1 MLTKFKKI
9 VLIICLSFLSNVYS
23 ENLMSLDFNSIAT
36 RDLIQLLA
44 QFSHKNII
52 ISDSVK
58 GNISVKLDQV
68 SWNEALA
75 LILQMQNLVKREER
89 KIIFITQANDA
100 PLLPQASII
109 KMQHAEATELAALLN
124 KQPDL
129 GGNIYADQR
138 TNSILVQATPEKIN
152 SIKNFIKSLD
162 IPAQQVL
169 IKAIIV
175 NVDDNFMR
183 ELGVKFGS
191 SKADSPS
198 NEVKTDLPLEI
209 TDPGHFNFAIA
220 RLGAGVFLDMELAAL
235 ENEGHAKIISN
246 PKLLTTN
253 GKPAHIEAGAEIPY
267 QEKTSSGATNVAFKK
282 AVLSLK
288 VTPEIIAHKV
298 NLLIELN
305 QDKVSEL
312 VVNGV
317 PAIDTRAIKTQ
328 VLLNTGE
335 TIVLGGIYEYSKN
348 NNVVRVP
355 FLGAIPGLGLLFTH
369 KQIKNER
376 KELLIFVTP
385 EIVD

>member
-9 VLIICLSFLSNVYS
+9 IFIICLSFLSNAYS
-23 ENLMSLDFNSIAT
+23 ENPISLDFNSIAT

-58 GNISVKLDQV
+58 GNISIKLDQV

-75 LILQMQNLVKREER
+75 LILQMQNLVKHEER
-89 KIIFITQANDA
+89 NVIFITQANDV

-109 KMQHAEATELAALLN
+109 KIQHTQATELAALLN

-129 GGNIYADQR
+129 GGNINADQR

-152 SIKNFIKSLD
+152 SIKNFIKNLD
-162 IPAQQVL
+162 VPAQQIL
-169 IKAIIV
+169 IKATIV

-191 SKADSPS
+191 SKADTPT
-198 NEVKTDLPLEI
+198 NEVKTDLPLDI

-220 RLGAGVFLDMELAAL
+220 RLGEGVFLDMELAAL

-253 GKPAHIEAGAEIPY
+253 SKPAHIEAGAEIPY

-288 VTPEIIAHKV
+288 VTPEIIARKV

-348 NNVVRVP
+348 NSIVRVP
-355 FLGAIPGLGLLFTH
+355 FLGSIPGLGLLFTH
-369 KQIKNER
+369 KQTKNER